1 MNSIYP
7 LSTSVQFFC
16 LIFDQCKKETFD
28 IVTFHVKVIY
38 GKLINMQLF

>member
-7 LSTSVQFFC
+7 LCTSVQIFC
-16 LIFDQCKKETFD
+16 LIFDLCKKKTFD